1 MWYKNIF
8 RRHLC
13 DMHIDDWSEEFLSA
27 FSPESYLQN
36 LKVAKIQNAML
47 YFQSHV
53 GLCYYPTQTGKMHRA
68 FQDRETAVKELCQ
81 MCKENGIYVT
91 GYYSLIYNNWA
102 HDTHPQWRMVTQDG
116 VSLLESSKKTT
127 LACAKGG
134 VEHAGAAI
142 HRYGLCCPNNMEY
155 RRFTARQIKELCEY
169 FTFDGMFFDMLFWPH
184 ACYCESC
191 KKRWREEVG
200 GELPTIEDWN
210 DPKWLLHMKKRRE
223 WMGEFAGFAAE
234 EVRKHLPHASV
245 YHNVAYA
252 ALPDATKAL
261 AEEVLN
267 QSDYAGGDLYGGIYA
282 QSFVC
287 KLYKNATKHP
297 PFEYMLS
304 RCTPSLSYHTV
315 TKSEDELT
323 SAVFLTCAHHG
334 ATLVIDAID
343 PVGTMDSRVYDTLGR
358 VFEKEIPYEPYLTGD
373 MLEEVGIYYSL
384 KSKFN
389 PQGEPYTNH
398 KSAVNVVKTMIQHHI
413 PCGVTGT
420 FHPLD
425 SYKLI
430 VAPYLTDEDQDDYN
444 RILRYVREGGKLYLS
459 GGNCRGLLKEFFGA
473 SVSEAT
479 PERVVYLAPQKKFE
493 KMFEHFNSSYPMHF
507 DASAPIAAL
516 TEGNHDLADEHATL
530 VNKNDLLVSKNE
542 APVNGNAAF
551 TDKNTVLATITLP
564 YTRQDT
570 AKFASI
576 HSNPPGIKTKLPAML
591 CCEYGKGKVLWSA
604 LPIEDSGFYEY
615 RNIFINLLTDGL
627 GFESSVYSN
636 APKDVEIITF
646 RDGGDYLCST
656 VLLTEE
662 DQARKVESFAISI
675 KTDQKPLYIEL
686 LTRNRK
692 VDFTYENNTV
702 TFQSEN
708 LEIFQMYKIKF

>member
-1 MWYKNIF
+1 MWYKNVF

-13 DMHIDDWSEEFLSA
+13 DMHIDDWNEEFLSA
-27 FSPESYLQN
+27 FSPENYLQN
-36 LKVAKIQNAML
+36 LQAAKIQNAMI

-53 GLCYYPTQTGKMHRA
+53 GLCHYPTAAGKLHRA
-68 FQDRETAVKELCQ
+68 FLGREDAVKKLCGL
-81 MCKENGIYVT
+81 CRENGIYVT

-116 VSLLESSKKTT
+116 ISLLEANKKTT
-127 LACAKGG
+127 LACAEGEA
-134 VEHAGAAI
+134 V

-155 RRFTARQIKELCEY
+155 RRFTARQIKEICEY

-184 ACYCESC
+184 TCYCESC

-210 DPKWLLHMKKRRE
+210 DPAWLLHMKKRRE

-234 EVRKHLPHASV
+234 EVKKYTPRASV
-245 YHNVAYA
+245 YHNAAYA

-315 TKSEDELT
+315 TKSEDELA

-358 VFEKEIPYEPYLTGD
+358 VFEKEIPYEPYLSGD
-373 MLEEVGIYYSL
+373 MLEEVGVYYSL

-430 VAPYLTDEDQDDYN
+430 VAPYLTDVDQDDYD
-444 RILRYVREGGKLYLS
+444 RIIRYVQEGGKLYLS
-459 GGNCRGLLKEFFGA
+459 GGNCRGLLKAFFGA
-473 SVSEAT
+473 SVGGTT
-479 PERVVYLAPQKKFE
+479 PERVVYLAPREEYEGSFSY
-493 KMFEHFNSSYPMHF
+493 FNSSYPMHF
-507 DASAPIAAL
+507 DASAPIVAP
-516 TEGNHDLADEHATL
+516 ADEDA
-530 VNKNDLLVSKNE
+530 
-542 APVNGNAAF
+542 
-551 TDKNTVLATITLP
+551 VLATITLP

-570 AKFASI
+570 IKFASI
-576 HSNPPGIKTKLPAML
+576 HSTPPGVKTGLPAML
-591 CCEYGKGKVLWSA
+591 CRDYGKGKVLWSA
-604 LPIEDSGFYEY
+604 LPVEDSGFYEY
-615 RNIFINLLTDGL
+615 RNIFVHLLTDVL
-627 GFESSVYSN
+627 GYESSVCSD

-646 RDGGDYLCST
+646 RDGKDYLCST
-656 VLLTEE
+656 VLLTED
-662 DQARKVESFAISI
+662 DQARKVENFTIRI
-675 KTDQKPLYIEL
+675 KTEQKPLYIEL
-686 LTRNRK
+686 LTRDK
-692 VDFTYENNTV
+692 TVAFTYENNTV
-702 TFQSEN
+702 TFQSEH
-708 LEIFQMYKIKF
+708 LEIFQMYRIKF